1 MDTLTLKFSPLK
13 LVLSMLMAV
22 GLVGC
27 VNQSPKVDDSFGNA
41 VNAAKAQQIINPD
54 AGLAA
59 AAPDGVSGPAANST
73 IDRYHRSFQVP
84 PAATNV
90 FTIGVGSSSGGA
102 TSAGGSSSGSV
113 R

>member
-1 MDTLTLKFSPLK
+1 MDTSTFKFIPMK
-13 LVLSMLMAV
+13 LVLSMLIVA

-27 VNQSPKVDDSFGNA
+27 VNQTPKLDGNFGNA

-59 AAPDGVSGPAANST
+59 APPDGIGGEAANNT
-73 IDRYHRSFQVP
+73 IDRYNRSFQTP
-84 PAATNV
+84 PVTTNV
-90 FTIGVGSSSGGA
+90 FTIGVGTGGA
-102 TSAGGSSSGSV
+102 SGSGSGSSSGS